1 MPPDL
6 PLSRSGRTPL
16 EVARR
21 CAQEAARIVLDGLG
35 KAQDVRIKGRGNLV
49 TASDLASERAI
60 HAILRE
66 EYPDHSILSEE
77 TAPGWVGTGSG
88 VRGQGSGLHSSL
100 DPRPTTL
107 DPEGSGGGWLWVVDP
122 LDGTRNYLSGIP
134 TFCIN
139 IALCHDEEPLLA
151 LTFEPVRGE
160 EFLAQRGAGATL
172 NGRPMRASTKESV
185 LASVLAVDL
194 GYDDGRAARAL
205 SLVSELWPGMQ
216 SLRVIGSAALGLAYA
231 ACGRFDLFVHHML
244 YPWDIAAGIL
254 LVREAG
260 GLITGRDGEPIG
272 IRSEGVIAGAPGAHA
287 DFLRLAAGRAWR

>member
-6 PLSRSGRTPL
+6 PLAWSGRTPL
-16 EVARR
+16 EVARG

-35 KAQDVRIKGRGNLV
+35 KEQEVRAKGRGNLV
-49 TASDLASERAI
+49 TAADLASERAI
-60 HAILRE
+60 HAILRD

-77 TAPGWVGTGSG
+77 TASTARGEGWM
-88 VRGQGSGLHSSL
+88 
-100 DPRPTTL
+100 
-107 DPEGSGGGWLWVVDP
+107 WVVDP

-134 TFCIN
+134 IFCIN
-139 IALCHDEEPLLA
+139 IALCHNEEPLLA

-160 EFLAQRGAGATL
+160 EFLALRGGGATL

-185 LASVLAVDL
+185 MASVLAVDM
-194 GYDDGRAARAL
+194 GYDDARAARAL
-205 SLVSELWPGMQ
+205 SLVGELWPGMQ

-260 GLITGRDGEPIG
+260 GAVTDRDGGAIG
-272 IRSEGVIAGAPGAHA
+272 MRSEGVIAGAPGAHA
-287 DFLRLAAGRAWR
+287 DFLRLASERAWR

>member
-6 PLSRSGRTPL
+6 PIARSGRTPP

-21 CAQEAARIVLDGLG
+21 CAREAARIVLDGLG
-35 KAQDVRIKGRGNLV
+35 KAQDVRVKGRGNLV
-49 TASDLASERAI
+49 TAADLASERAI
-60 HAILRE
+60 HAILRD

-77 TAPGWVGTGSG
+77 TASTAGGEGWM
-88 VRGQGSGLHSSL
+88 
-100 DPRPTTL
+100 
-107 DPEGSGGGWLWVVDP
+107 WVVDP
-122 LDGTRNYLSGIP
+122 LDGTRNYLSAIP
-134 TFCIN
+134 MFCIN
-139 IALCHDEEPLLA
+139 IALCHNEEPLLA

-160 EFLAQRGAGATL
+160 EFLALAGGGAFL
-172 NGRPMRASTKESV
+172 NERPIHASTKESV
-185 LASVLAVDL
+185 MASVLAVDM
-194 GYDDGRAARAL
+194 GYDDERAARAL
-205 SLVSELWPGMQ
+205 SLVGELWPGMQ

-260 GLITGRDGEPIG
+260 GAVTDRDGGPIG

-287 DFLRLAAGRAWR
+287 DFLRLAAGRDWRE

>member
-1 MPPDL
+1 MAPDL

-35 KAQDVRIKGRGNLV
+35 KAQEVRAKGRGNLV
-49 TASDLASERAI
+49 TAADLASERAI
-60 HAILRE
+60 HAILRA

-77 TAPGWVGTGSG
+77 TASTARGEGWM
-88 VRGQGSGLHSSL
+88 
-100 DPRPTTL
+100 
-107 DPEGSGGGWLWVVDP
+107 WVVDP
-122 LDGTRNYLSGIP
+122 LDGTRNYLSAIP
-134 TFCIN
+134 MFCIN
-139 IALCHDEEPLLA
+139 IALCHGEEPLLA

-160 EFLAQRGAGATL
+160 EFLALAGAGAFL
-172 NGRPMRASTKESV
+172 NDRPIRASSKESV
-185 LASVLAVDL
+185 MASVLAVDM
-194 GYDDGRAARAL
+194 GYDDERAARAL
-205 SLVSELWPGMQ
+205 SLVGELWPGMQ

-260 GLITGRDGEPIG
+260 GAVTDRDGGPIG

-287 DFLRLAAGRAWR
+287 DFLRLASGRSWRE

>member
-6 PLSRSGRTPL
+6 PLSRSGRSPL

-35 KAQDVRIKGRGNLV
+35 KAQDVRIKGRGNIV

-60 HAILRE
+60 HAILRD
-66 EYPDHSILSEE
+66 EYPDHAILSEE
-77 TAPGWVGTGSG
+77 TASTAGGEGWM
-88 VRGQGSGLHSSL
+88 
-100 DPRPTTL
+100 
-107 DPEGSGGGWLWVVDP
+107 WVVDP
-122 LDGTRNYLSGIP
+122 LDGTRNYLSAIP
-134 TFCIN
+134 MFCIN

-160 EFLAQRGAGATL
+160 EFLAQRGGGATL

-185 LASVLAVDL
+185 LASVLAVDM
-194 GYDDGRAARAL
+194 GYDDERAARAL
-205 SLVSELWPGMQ
+205 SLVGELWPGMQ

-260 GLITGRDGEPIG
+260 GLVTDRDGGPIG
-272 IRSEGVIAGAPGAHA
+272 IRSEGVIAGALGAHA
-287 DFLRLAAGRAWR
+287 DFLRLAAGRRWR

>member
-1 MPPDL
+1 MPPPSGGGRASTACWRPMAPDL

-35 KAQDVRIKGRGNLV
+35 KTQDVRVKGRGNLV
-49 TASDLASERAI
+49 TASDMASERAI
-60 HAILRE
+60 HAILRD

-77 TAPGWVGTGSG
+77 TASTAGGEGWM
-88 VRGQGSGLHSSL
+88 
-100 DPRPTTL
+100 
-107 DPEGSGGGWLWVVDP
+107 WVVDP
-122 LDGTRNYLSGIP
+122 LDGTRNYLSAIP
-134 TFCIN
+134 MFCIN

-160 EFLAQRGAGATL
+160 EFLALAGGGATL
-172 NGRPMRASTKESV
+172 NERPIRASTKESV
-185 LASVLAVDL
+185 MASVLAVDM
-194 GYDDGRAARAL
+194 GYDDERAARAL
-205 SLVSELWPGMQ
+205 SLVRDLWPGMQ

-260 GLITGRDGEPIG
+260 GAVTDRDGGPIG

-287 DFLRLAAGRAWR
+287 DFLRLASGREWR

>member
-1 MPPDL
+1 MPPDV

-35 KAQDVRIKGRGNLV
+35 KAQDVRVKGRGNFV

-60 HAILRE
+60 HAILRD

-77 TAPGWVGTGSG
+77 TAPGWASEGSR
-88 VRGQGSGLHSSL
+88 VEGQGSGKRGAMTH
-100 DPRPTTL
+100 DPWPLTQ
-107 DPEGSGGGWLWVVDP
+107 EEWLWVVDP
-122 LDGTRNYLSGIP
+122 LDGTRNYLSAIP
-134 TFCIN
+134 MFCIN

-160 EFLAQRGAGATL
+160 EFLALAGGGAFL
-172 NGRPMRASTKESV
+172 NERPIRASTKESV
-185 LASVLAVDL
+185 MASVLAVDM
-194 GYDDGRAARAL
+194 GYDDERAARAL
-205 SLVSELWPGMQ
+205 SLVGELWPGMQ

-260 GLITGRDGEPIG
+260 GAVTDRDGGPIG
-272 IRSEGVIAGAPGAHA
+272 IRSEGVIAGAPGAHT
-287 DFLRLAAGRAWR
+287 DFLRLAAGRRWK